1 MTAVES
7 RLFPSVLEVRAGGDG
22 RTISGLVVPFGE
34 VFEAGQ
40 LRERFVKGSFA
51 RTIAERGPSR
61 VKLLQQHD
69 EDSFPIGAATVLRE
83 DSGGL
88 YGHFRI
94 ATTPRGDEAL
104 ALIKDGILDGLS
116 VGFIPIASRNNGG
129 VTERTEV
136 SLRHVGLVDDPA
148 YNTARVHSIRSA
160 STPSLHPSVAMARLR
175 LASIV

>member
-7 RLFPSVLEVRAGGDG
+7 RLFPSVLEVRAGSDG

-34 VFEAGQ
+34 VFRFGS
-40 LRERFVKGSFA
+40 LRERFVRGAFT
-51 RTIAERGPSR
+51 RTIAERGASR

-69 EDSFPIGAATVLRE
+69 EDSFPIGVATALRE
-83 DSGGL
+83 DSAGL
-88 YGHFRI
+88 FGDFRI
-94 ATTPRGDEAL
+94 AKTTRGDEAL
-104 ALIKDGILDGLS
+104 DLVKDGILDGLS
-116 VGFIPIASRNNGG
+116 VGFIPIASRANGD

-148 YNTARVHSIRSA
+148 YNSARVHSVRA
-160 STPSLHPSVAMARLR
+160 TSTPPLHPSVAMARLR